1 MKYGIKNNKN
11 SYLAINKSFLTFN
24 YNTMDNLAIKRH
36 SLAHIMAQAV
46 KQLYPEA
53 KIATGPD
60 TEDGFFYDFD
70 FWNTEFSDKDLK
82 DVEKTMKKI
91 ITQNQDFRKFEVS
104 FDEARKILDTMWE
117 WFKNELV
124 NKIEAGDFK
133 NKEKLSDRI
142 SFYLNISKWWK
153 ESDIQKFLMSFSPL
167 DKGEV
172 SVRTEGVFPIE
183 LDGDQVKNLKFIDMC
198 TGPHVSNTK
207 ELDPNSFKLARVA
220 GAYWLGNSDNKQ
232 LTRIYAY
239 AFDNKEQLD
248 AHLHMLDEA
257 RKRDHRIIGAKLKL
271 FTISELIGPGLPLLQ
286 PAWMIIRQS
295 IEDYLWEMHS
305 QKWYQKV
312 WTPHIAKEALY
323 ETSGH
328 AAKFGDELF
337 RVFWK
342 EDKFIMKPMNC
353 PHHMQI
359 FADNQFSYRDMPVR
373 YFEPA
378 TIYRD
383 EKSWQLSGLT
393 RVRAITQ
400 DDGHLFCRV
409 SQIKEEVK
417 SITDIIKEYYNTLWM
432 TNDYWVSLSV
442 RWEDKSKY
450 LWGDDVW
457 ELAEWAL
464 EEAAKENELPYRRVE
479 WEAAFYGPKLDFMF
493 KDAIWREWQLATIQC
508 DFNLPVRFDLSFTNE
523 NNEKERPVVIHRAIS
538 WSFERGMWVLIEH
551 FAWVFP
557 LWMSPRQV
565 IVIPV
570 LPMFDEYASKV
581 MLDLKIA
588 WVRVSGDFSTDW
600 LNKKVRNAETMH
612 NNYILVIWEQELNN
626 NTVSVRNYKTKE
638 QTVEWLEEF
647 KSRILY
653 EVKNRS
659 L

>member
-1 MKYGIKNNKN
+1 MNNL
-11 SYLAINKSFLTFN
+11 ST
-24 YNTMDNLAIKRH
+24 KRH

-60 TEDGFFYDFD
+60 TEDGFYYDFD
-70 FWNTEFSDKDLK
+70 FGNVEFSDKDLK

-91 ITQNQDFRKFEVS
+91 ITQNQDFKKFEVS
-104 FDEARKILDTMWE
+104 FDEARKIFNIMWE

-124 NKIEAGDFK
+124 DKIESGDFK
-133 NKEKLSDRI
+133 NKKKLSDRI
-142 SFYLNISKWWK
+142 SFYLNISKWGK
-153 ESDIQKFLMSFSPL
+153 ESEIQSFLKTNNFEKF
-167 DKGEV
+167 E
-172 SVRTEGVFPIE
+172 E

-198 TGPHVSNTK
+198 TGPHVENTK
-207 ELDPNSFKLARVA
+207 ELDANSFKLARVA
-220 GAYWLGNSDNKQ
+220 WAYWLGNSDNKQ

-239 AFDNKEQLD
+239 AFDTKEQLD

-257 RKRDHRIIGAKLKL
+257 KKRDHRIIGAKLKL

-305 QKWYQKV
+305 KKGYQKV

-378 TIYRD
+378 TVYRD
-383 EKSWQLSGLT
+383 EKSGQLSWLT

-409 SQIKEEVK
+409 SQIKQEVK
-417 SITDIIKEYYNTLWM
+417 AITDIIKEYYTTLWM
-432 TNDYWVSLSV
+432 TDDYWVSLSV
-442 RWEDKSKY
+442 RWDDKSKY

-464 EEAAKENELPYRRVE
+464 EEASIENNLPYKRVE

-538 WSFERGMWVLIEH
+538 WSLERGMWVLIEH

-557 LWMSPRQV
+557 LWMAPRQV

-570 LPMFDEYASKV
+570 LPMFDDYATKV
-581 MLDLKIA
+581 MSELKEA
-588 WVRVSGDFSTDW
+588 WIRVSADFTTDW
-600 LNKKVRNAETMH
+600 LNKKIRNAEKMH
-612 NNYILVIWEQELNN
+612 NNYILVIGEQEQNDK
-626 NTVSVRNYKTKE
+626 TVSVRNYKTKE

-647 KSRILY
+647 KNKIL
-653 EVKNRS
+653 EELKSRS